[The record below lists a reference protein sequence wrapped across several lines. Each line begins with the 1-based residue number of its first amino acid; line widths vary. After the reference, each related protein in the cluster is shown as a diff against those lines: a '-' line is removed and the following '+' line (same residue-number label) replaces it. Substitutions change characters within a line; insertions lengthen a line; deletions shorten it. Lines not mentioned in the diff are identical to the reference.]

1 MQMCIVNLSTHIKCP
16 CVSYED
22 KSSRSKNGK
31 HRYFEKLNEKLSLVL
46 VHSIISMTIYKRIN
60 KKKEVK

>member
-1 MQMCIVNLSTHIKCP
+1 MYRMKTNHPDQ
-16 CVSYED
+16 
-22 KSSRSKNGK
+22 KNGK